1 MAAKSAQR
9 GLVPG
14 LGDGLACMK
23 VLDLKC
29 GQAHVFE
36 GWFGSEADFQAQLA
50 RGLVSCP
57 LCGSADIE
65 KQLSAP
71 RLNLRAQATG
81 IAASRS
87 EDSAARNDR
96 DPRAAPAHERQASSA
111 AGTLATLAASPE
123 QAQALQALNTLQALQ
138 ASYLQQARKVMAS
151 TQDVGS
157 DFAEVARQMHYGETE
172 ERNIRGQTT
181 PAEAVALIE
190 EGIPVMPLPIPD
202 ALKGTLQ

>member
-1 MAAKSAQR
+1 
-9 GLVPG
+9 
-14 LGDGLACMK
+14 MK

-71 RLNLRAQATG
+71 RLNLGAQPTGKVAT
-81 IAASRS
+81 S
-87 EDSAARNDR
+87 
-96 DPRAAPAHERQASSA
+96 PAPEGQVSSA
-111 AGTLATLAASPE
+111 PGTLAAMASSPE
-123 QAQALQALNTLQALQ
+123 QAQALQALQALQ
-138 ASYLQQARKVMAS
+138 ASYLQQVRKVMAA